1 MLAGTSGGA
10 AGSPALRSVPA
21 WISLDSA
28 EKVPLMRLPGACF
41 VSLRKMLQY
50 KL

>member
-1 MLAGTSGGA
+1 MLAGTSGGVAGWA
-10 AGSPALRSVPA
+10 AVRSVPA

-28 EKVPLMRLPGACF
+28 EKGPLMRLAGPGTAT
-41 VSLRKMLQY
+41 SGKMLQY